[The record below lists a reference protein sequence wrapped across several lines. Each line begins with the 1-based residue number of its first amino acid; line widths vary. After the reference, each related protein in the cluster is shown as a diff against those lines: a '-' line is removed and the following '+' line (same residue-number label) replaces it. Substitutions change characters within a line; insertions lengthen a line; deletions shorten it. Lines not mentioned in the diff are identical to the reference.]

1 MLIANIIFWAM
12 YALLWFAVVRY
23 DVHMFQHNSYR
34 EERYARWFK
43 GGYKYARAA
52 MIAVLAIVGVL
63 SFVNVDVF
71 YGVASA
77 LMAAMAIAE
86 FRTTYKKP
94 IVYTMRVK
102 RLFATAAIVSGGV
115 IAISLIFTPRYAAT
129 IALATLALPVVMLVA
144 NLLNKPLEAAISRW
158 YYNDAKRI
166 LRSMPNLT
174 IIGVTGSFGKTSTK
188 HYLYRILSEKY
199 NVLMTPGNFNTTLGV
214 IRTVREYLKPHH
226 QIFIVE
232 MGAKQ
237 VGDIKEI
244 CDLVHPTIGIVTA
257 VGEMHLETFHTQ
269 ENILR
274 TKFELIDALPA
285 DGLGVVNLD
294 SEPIA
299 GRSMSHRCK
308 VLGYAID
315 NTKADYQ
322 AENINYSAADTSFAI
337 KTDEAL
343 REGYTTRLAGRG
355 NILNLLAAVAVA
367 DHLQVSEAMQKR
379 AMRQIEQI
387 EHRLSVK
394 RTAGGVT
401 IIDDAYNSNPTG
413 AKMALEVLRDFR
425 RAEGG
430 RRIVVTPGF
439 VELGERQ
446 AELNHELGEVIAS
459 ACDIAIV
466 VNKVNREAISSGI
479 AEAGFNT
486 QNLIEA
492 DSFAEASARLAT
504 MLRAGDVVLYE
515 NDLPDSFK

>member
-1 MLIANIIFWAM
+1 MLIENIIFWPL
-12 YALLWFAVVRY
+12 YALLWAAIVRY

-34 EERYARWFK
+34 EERYARWFR
-43 GGYKYARAA
+43 GGYKFGRSAIIAA
-52 MIAVLAIVGVL
+52 LALVGFFSNPVFIGFSVVFMSVIAWQ
-63 SFVNVDVF
+63 
-71 YGVASA
+71 
-77 LMAAMAIAE
+77 E

-102 RLFATAAIVSGGV
+102 RLILSAAVLSGGV
-115 IAISLIFTPRYAAT
+115 IALAEIFTPQIAMP
-129 IALATLALPVVMLVA
+129 IALALLIMPVVMLTA
-144 NLLNKPLEAAISRW
+144 NLLNKPLEATISRW

-166 LRSMPNLT
+166 LSSMPQLT

-214 IRTVREYLKPHH
+214 IRTVREHLKPHH

-244 CDLVHPTIGIVTA
+244 CDLVRPTIGIVTA

-274 TKFELIDALPA
+274 TKFELIDALSA

-299 GRSMSHRCK
+299 GRLMQHKCR
-308 VLGYAID
+308 VIGYAID
-315 NTKADYQ
+315 NTSADYLAQ
-322 AENINYSAADTSFAI
+322 EINYSTSDTSFAI
-337 KTDEAL
+337 KTADTL
-343 REGYTTRLAGRG
+343 REGYTTHLAGRG

-401 IIDDAYNSNPTG
+401 IVDDAYNSNPTG
-413 AKMALEVLRDFR
+413 AKMALEVLRNFR
-425 RAEGG
+425 RMEGG

-446 AELNHELGEVIAS
+446 AELNRELGREIAT

-466 VNKVNREAISSGI
+466 VNKTNREAISAGI
-479 AEAGFNT
+479 TEQGFDLS
-486 QNLIEA
+486 NLIKV
-492 DSFAEASARLAT
+492 DSFAEASTRLAQ